1 MVPPTTTINIQ
12 RSRYGDLYFKETAKH
27 HKCII
32 LPDDHFHNGHRVP
45 RGSLKNVEDGHIIPR
60 PQPIDFVLHYFNDAR
75 ELFYIDIGANDG
87 ITWSNSYALEK
98 YLNWDG
104 ICVDPHPE
112 KFIELS
118 GHRANKT
125 ISSLGRDSILPE
137 KEYPYKCE
145 CINACLSNQSEKV
158 IFRSVHGYA
167 NMLSGILDFFDP
179 DQVDRID
186 LDIKNHGGFYEDIEI
201 ECRKLQDIC
210 VERSIK
216 TIDYMSIDCEGAEH
230 EILKGL
236 DLAIFQPSLIS
247 IETSNDLRDSD
258 SKAINYLLTNNYKL
272 EAKIC
277 GDSFF
282 SKKH

>member
-1 MVPPTTTINIQ
+1 MAPLPITIKKRETKYIE
-12 RSRYGDLYFKETAKH
+12 RSRYGDLYFKETAEH
-27 HKCII
+27 HKCIT
-32 LPDDHFHNGHRVP
+32 LPDDHLHNGHRIP
-45 RGSLKNVEDGHIIPR
+45 PGSLKNIEDGHIIPR
-60 PQPIDFVLHYFNDAR
+60 PQPIDFVLYYFNDAKD
-75 ELFYIDIGANDG
+75 LFYIDIGANDG

-104 ICVDPHPE
+104 ICVEPHPE

-118 GHRANKT
+118 GHRANITNSK
-125 ISSLGRDSILPE
+125 
-137 KEYPYKCE
+137 
-145 CINACLSNQSEKV
+145 CINACLSDQSEKV

-167 NMLSGILDFFDP
+167 NMLSGILDFFNP

-186 LDIKNHGGFYEDIEI
+186 LDIKNHGGFYKDIEI

-216 TIDYMSIDCEGAEH
+216 TIDYMSIDCEGAEYA
-230 EILKGL
+230 ILKGL
-236 DLAIFQPSLIS
+236 DLAILQPSLIS

-258 SKAINYLLTNNYKL
+258 KKAIDYLLTNNYKL

-282 SKKH
+282 SKDGLTSAYFR